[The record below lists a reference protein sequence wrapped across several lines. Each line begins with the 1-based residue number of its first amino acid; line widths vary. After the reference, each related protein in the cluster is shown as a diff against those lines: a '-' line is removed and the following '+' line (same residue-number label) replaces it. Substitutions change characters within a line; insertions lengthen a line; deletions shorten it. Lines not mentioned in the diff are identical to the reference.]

1 MRLTDVA
8 VLAAVFV
15 AVLPATAHAYL
26 DPGTGS
32 QLFQVILAVFVGG
45 VFSIKV
51 FWHRIVDYFRSLG
64 SGSDE

>member
-1 MRLTDVA
+1 MKLTHVAILA
-8 VLAAVFV
+8 VLFAALMPN
-15 AVLPATAHAYL
+15 AVHAYL

-45 VFSIKV
+45 VFSLKV